1 MQFFE
6 AVNNDENLQMR
17 FKKFRLVTYR
27 LFA

>member
-6 AVNNDENLQMR
+6 AVNNGENLQMR